1 MKETDFIYS
10 RSIRSCRKLTM
21 LNFRN
26 MQNETERNTS
36 QMPEFIT
43 VLHTFFTV
51 IYPSNNEKLQ
61 DVLTSR
67 NYKLH
72 F

>member
-26 MQNETERNTS
+26 MQNKTERDAY
-36 QMPEFIT
+36 QMSEFIT